1 MKIVTGLCLLA
12 ALGAF
17 VSVQAEPP
25 EQSLEEIADK
35 NVTDEDIREFLKQK
49 EKYRDNPEA
58 MKVIEN
64 IQEAVGISED
74 DIARVQGKNTAEP
87 AAPSDNGAA
96 ATAVNADPGVAEQAY
111 QNGDYETAREHYE
124 ALAAE
129 GDGYANLMLGLM
141 YHQGQGVDS
150 DAAKA
155 SAYYDRAA
163 DYGEERGSEL
173 NSSLEYELSE
183 QQKQQATEDYSELLE
198 KQQEAGA
205 PPAVEQEQREKYRNV
220 IIER

>member
-1 MKIVTGLCLLA
+1 MKIVTGLCLLTL
-12 ALGAF
+12 LGAF
-17 VSVQAEPP
+17 VSVQAEPD

-49 EKYRDNPEA
+49 EKYRDNPHA

-74 DIARVQGKNTAEP
+74 DIARVQGKNTDEP
-87 AAPSDNGAA
+87 AAPPATEAA

-111 QNGDYETAREHYE
+111 QNGDYETARQHYE

-155 SAYYDRAA
+155 HAYYDRAA

-183 QQKQQATEDYSELLE
+183 QQKQKATEAYSELVE

-220 IIER
+220 IMER